1 MFSTTLS
8 RVARS
13 RVRLVPPPQT
23 PPAFERLPPPG
34 YAVAMLS
41 DSRAAPLGIVPYQHG
56 DQEDTQDSL
65 PFGVYTLDWQF
76 EAVPP
81 ASGQWSRSGI
91 ITFPTYTDACLWCWR
106 RQENI
111 SLLNRCQEQATQAEC
126 YPERSAWYRKEMKRL
141 LREMGYHWSRRTP
154 DGPFLLVVS
163 PTDVSLWIH
172 ASSPYLP
179 AFSLH
184 LHASNPDDAW
194 EQAYATVVK
203 MLGKYRR

>member
-1 MFSTTLS
+1 MLSTTFS
-8 RVARS
+8 RIARS
-13 RVRLVPPPQT
+13 RVRLVSPPK
-23 PPAFERLPPPG
+23 PALADNQLPPPG
-34 YAVAMLS
+34 YAVAILP
-41 DSRAAPLGIVPYQHG
+41 DGRAAPLGIVPYQPTG
-56 DQEDTQDSL
+56 NEDTPDVL

-81 ASGQWSRSGI
+81 ACDQWPRTGI

-111 SLLNRCQEQATQAEC
+111 SLLKRCQEQAMRAEC
-126 YPERSAWYRKEMKRL
+126 YPERSVWYRKEMKRL
-141 LREMGYHWSRRTP
+141 LRETGYHWSHRTP

-163 PTDVSLWIH
+163 STEVSLWIH

-194 EQAYATVVK
+194 EQAYATVAK
-203 MLGKYRR
+203 MLGKFRR